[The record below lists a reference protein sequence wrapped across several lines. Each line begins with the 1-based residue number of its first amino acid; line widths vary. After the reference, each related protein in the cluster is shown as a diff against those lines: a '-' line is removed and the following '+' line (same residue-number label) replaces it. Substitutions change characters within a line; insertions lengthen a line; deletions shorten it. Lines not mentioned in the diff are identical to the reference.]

1 MRDREIWHVQSMGS
15 KRVGDDSVTKQQQ
28 QSHNQRGKK
37 RGKLEGHKYE
47 GLPCFF
53 PLESPHF
60 KNVPLVPRV
69 LVSLSPVKRIQMT
82 LFVWKLACQRCHL
95 CQKAALQWRE
105 RWLRLVDLPFLVPSN
120 QKSILAVL
128 NCPSPLKIH
137 HFLHGRAIL
146 GCSPEAY
153 HMALTSTVTVVI

>member
-1 MRDREIWHVQSMGS
+1 MVRDREIWHVQSMGLQ
-15 KRVGDDSVTKQQQ
+15 RVGDDSVTKQQQ

-37 RGKLEGHKYE
+37 REKLEGHKYE

-82 LFVWKLACQRCHL
+82 LFVWKLACQRRHL

-105 RWLRLVDLPFLVPSN
+105 RWLCHVDLPFLMPSN
-120 QKSILAVL
+120 QVNTSSSQLPKSAENTSLLIWKDYFHIRTIYR
-128 NCPSPLKIH
+128 S
-137 HFLHGRAIL
+137 HGIDL
-146 GCSPEAY
+146 
-153 HMALTSTVTVVI
+153 